1 MSEESMRKRLY
12 IAAHDAVADEC
23 IHTGHVP
30 TVEVLDD
37 RDRCPDCL
45 KQAVAAVQAVL
56 TVLVDE
62 HFPDEDVDHY
72 YACEGL
78 AEDVCDVLVEIR
90 REG

>member
-1 MSEESMRKRLY
+1 MSERMRKKLY

-23 IHTGHVP
+23 RHTGHVP
-30 TVEVLDD
+30 AAEVLDD

-62 HFPDEDVDHY
+62 HFPDDEVEY
-72 YACEGL
+72 QYACEGL
-78 AEDVCDVLVEIR
+78 AMDACEVL
-90 REG
+90 REMKGEV